1 MGMDTIKTLILQKGG
16 ETMGKGERGKGRW
29 RLMCN
34 LDIAGI
40 IIGIKNYG
48 DGEAEEDAQNNAD
61 SAAAPNNIVE
71 AAFTNEE
78 VVKILTDKRLQ
89 IKQLKGKHGELRSLI
104 LGLVIS
110 SLILCSLTILWITT
124 RGQQLDRKL
133 KNLELNVETSE
144 ESMEKV
150 KKEIT
155 EQLIKEFSHSE
166 NDENAAVKLKVIDE
180 DKFNFE
186 SPQNNDLYNP
196 PPTNIISTF
205 HIMGEART
213 FTLEDVAITEARKRT
228 GSGLVVADIE

>member
-1 MGMDTIKTLILQKGG
+1 MVAHKHGTYGRK
-16 ETMGKGERGKGRW
+16 RGKGGKAGGGSCCGI
-29 RLMCN
+29 LLTIVGIVGMF
-34 LDIAGI
+34 IAR
-40 IIGIKNYG
+40 KHYG
-48 DGEAEEDAQNNAD
+48 EEYVHNNAD

-205 HIMGEART
+205 T
-213 FTLEDVAITEARKRT
+213 
-228 GSGLVVADIE
+228 